1 MVRIANAGA
10 GVLVILLFMGA
21 VDALAQASKGI
32 ASAPGAAGAAPAA
45 APISR
50 DAQRAYE
57 DARDKL
63 VQIRTVLRT
72 SDSQSST
79 GSGFF
84 VSADGLIITN
94 FHVASQLAL
103 EPDRYRAVAV
113 AVDGKEAPVQLLAFD
128 VRHDLALL
136 RLERPETGRGAL
148 AFRDRAMP
156 LARGERIFS
165 LGNPRDIGFAVTE
178 GAYNGLAQRSFY
190 PRIFFGG
197 TVNPGMSGG
206 PVLDDQGRVVGV
218 NVSKRRDGEQL
229 SFLIPAE
236 FVQDLLARA
245 RSAKPLVKPAHAE
258 VTRQLLVHQEEMT
271 RRFSATP
278 LKGQRHNGYLV
289 PVPQDSLARC
299 WGGKRDA
306 DFKAFD
312 LERTDCQLD
321 SQLFAGEATTGYI
334 QLRHESYNAPRL
346 GPLRFASL
354 HSQSFANE
362 NFPVQGSRKMSGAEC
377 HERFIDR
384 EGMAMRAVV
393 CANAYRKLTGLYDV
407 SVLVASLNRPNQGV
421 QGRLDARGVSFA
433 NGLKLVAQYLEGF
446 RWEPIP

>member
-1 MVRIANAGA
+1 MGAVKAMAQAANGNAGA
-10 GVLVILLFMGA
+10 PA
-21 VDALAQASKGI
+21 A
-32 ASAPGAAGAAPAA
+32 APVAAPAV

-103 EPDRYRAVAV
+103 EPDRYRAVVV

-128 VRHDLALL
+128 LRHDLALL
-136 RLERPETGRGAL
+136 RVEKPVAGQGAL
-148 AFRDRAMP
+148 AFRDRATP

-206 PVLDDQGRVVGV
+206 PVLDDHGRVVGV

-236 FVQDLLARA
+236 FAQALLDRA
-245 RSAKPLVKPAHAE
+245 KDAKPQTKAAHPE
-258 VTRQLLVHQEEMT
+258 VTRQLLEHQEEMT
-271 RRFSATP
+271 RRFTGTP

-289 PVPQDSLARC
+289 PVPPDSLARC

-321 SQLFAGEATTGYI
+321 SHLFAGEATTGYI

-346 GPLRFASL
+346 GTLRFASL
-354 HSQSFANE
+354 HAQSFANE
-362 NFPVQGSRKMSGAEC
+362 NFAVQGSRKMSGAEC

-384 EGMAMRAVV
+384 DGMAMRAVV
-393 CANAYRKLTGLYDV
+393 CANAYRKLPGLYDV
-407 SVLVASLNRPNQGV
+407 SVLVASLNRSSQGI

-433 NGLKLVAQYLEGF
+433 NGMKLVAQYLDGF
-446 RWEPIP
+446 KWEPLP

>member
-1 MVRIANAGA
+1 
-10 GVLVILLFMGA
+10 MGA
-21 VDALAQASKGI
+21 VDASAQVANANTG
-32 ASAPGAAGAAPAA
+32 APGALGAAPAAAPTA

-136 RLERPETGRGAL
+136 RLEKPVAGRGAL
-148 AFRDRAMP
+148 AFRDRAAP

-206 PVLDDQGRVVGV
+206 PVLDDRGRVVGV

-229 SFLIPAE
+229 SFLIPGE
-236 FVQDLLARA
+236 FAQDLLAHA
-245 RSAKPLVKPAHAE
+245 KDAKPLTQAAHAE

-271 RRFSATP
+271 RRFSATL

-321 SQLFAGEATTGYI
+321 SHLFAGEATTGYI

-346 GPLRFASL
+346 GALRFASL
-354 HSQSFANE
+354 HSRSFANE

-384 EGMAMRAVV
+384 DGMAMRAVV
-393 CANAYRKLTGLYDV
+393 CANAYRKLPGLYDV
-407 SVLVASLNRPNQGV
+407 SVLVASLNRSSQGI

-433 NGLKLVAQYLEGF
+433 NGMKLVAQYLDGF
-446 RWEPIP
+446 KWEPIP

>member
-1 MVRIANAGA
+1 MGAVKAMAQAANGNAGA
-10 GVLVILLFMGA
+10 PA
-21 VDALAQASKGI
+21 A
-32 ASAPGAAGAAPAA
+32 APVAAPAV

-103 EPDRYRAVAV
+103 EPDRYRAVVV

-128 VRHDLALL
+128 LRHDLALL
-136 RLERPETGRGAL
+136 RVEKPVAGQGAL
-148 AFRDRAMP
+148 AFRDRATP

-206 PVLDDQGRVVGV
+206 PVLDDHGRVVGV

-236 FVQDLLARA
+236 FAQALLDRA
-245 RSAKPLVKPAHAE
+245 KDAKPQTKAAHPE
-258 VTRQLLVHQEEMT
+258 VTRQLLEHQEEMT
-271 RRFSATP
+271 RRFTGTP

-289 PVPQDSLARC
+289 PVPPDSLAR
-299 WGGKRDA
+299 A
-306 DFKAFD
+306 
-312 LERTDCQLD
+312 
-321 SQLFAGEATTGYI
+321 AGAASATPTSRPSI
-334 QLRHESYNAPRL
+334 WNAPT
-346 GPLRFASL
+346 
-354 HSQSFANE
+354 ANLTAICS
-362 NFPVQGSRKMSGAEC
+362 PARPPPATSSC
-377 HERFIDR
+377 
-384 EGMAMRAVV
+384 AMRVTTRRGWGPCALPACMRKVLPTRISQFRARARCLGLNAMSASSIATAWPCAPSYAPMPTASCPV
-393 CANAYRKLTGLYDV
+393 CTTCRCWWP
-407 SVLVASLNRPNQGV
+407 R
-421 QGRLDARGVSFA
+421 
-433 NGLKLVAQYLEGF
+433 
-446 RWEPIP
+446 